1 MLSSTGIH
9 FPTTLK
15 RKIETEFIFNPQVSK
30 WISSS
35 NKGTCQYCYQKK
47 KKKKTKLEMI
57 LIIQTIA
64 TDSFFLRS
72 GKLSAFCNGIG
83 HYVIVVMYQIC
94 LYDSVLCTLCIVL
107 LFLLFIYKELKIRQ
121 NEVINWWI

>member
-1 MLSSTGIH
+1 
-9 FPTTLK
+9 
-15 RKIETEFIFNPQVSK
+15 
-30 WISSS
+30 
-35 NKGTCQYCYQKK
+35 
-47 KKKKTKLEMI
+47 MI

-72 GKLSAFCNGIG
+72 RKLSAFWNGIG
-83 HYVIVVMYQIC
+83 LYIIVVMYQIC
-94 LYDSVLCTLCIVL
+94 LYDSVLSILCVVL